1 MNQAIYTRLK
11 ERILFLEYEPGSIL
25 NEQSLARQFGVSRTP
40 MREVL
45 QRLEHEQLVRVLS
58 RSGVMVAEIEFAKML
73 NTYQV
78 RFEIEALAGRLAAEN
93 VTPGH
98 IEQLVPVKEA
108 CSKAAAKRNRRGLVE
123 VDLRFRQVVYDA
135 AGNPVLKK
143 VSDHLYD
150 LTLRL
155 WFASLER
162 GQWDHIVKDLNAE
175 IEATTNV
182 WQCRD
187 SRQGAALRRDFLVR
201 HFNRIRDHFLG
212 TGSLENNHKCIE

>member
-1 MNQAIYTRLK
+1 MNQAIYDRIK
-11 ERILFLEYEPGSIL
+11 EQILYLEYQPGQIL
-25 NEQSLARQFGVSRTP
+25 NENQLARQFGVSRTP

-58 RSGVMVAEIEFAKML
+58 RSGVMVTEIEFPKML

-93 VTPGH
+93 VTTEH
-98 IEQLVPVKEA
+98 IQQLAAIEA
-108 CSKAAAKRNRRGLVE
+108 ECGQVAHERNRRELVQT
-123 VDLRFRQVVYDA
+123 DRNFRKVLYDA
-135 AGNPVLKK
+135 AGNPVLQD

-162 GQWDHIVKDLNAE
+162 GQWEYIVKDLAAE
-175 IEATTNV
+175 IKATKDV
-182 WQCRD
+182 WMARN
-187 SRQGAALRRDFLVR
+187 SRQAATLRRDFLMR
-201 HFNRIRDHFLG
+201 HFTRIRDHFLG
-212 TGSLENNHKCIE
+212 TGLEWH